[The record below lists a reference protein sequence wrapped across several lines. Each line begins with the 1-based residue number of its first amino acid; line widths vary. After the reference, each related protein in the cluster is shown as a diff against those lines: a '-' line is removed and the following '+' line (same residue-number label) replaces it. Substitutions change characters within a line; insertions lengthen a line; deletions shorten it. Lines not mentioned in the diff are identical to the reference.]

1 MQVAFR
7 SAVLPLALTLT
18 GLGLTACSTE
28 LNGFGTRSSAIES
41 NQVFSAPTGVV
52 ETAALPPPPPAA
64 ASQNTSQT
72 TTLPGRTSG
81 NVANVNDG
89 ATGAITPRST
99 ANNVPLTPPAANPGA
114 TAYAPSTAQDQLAG
128 AWTFNWD
135 DGKNSCPLKL
145 STDRGLSGLA
155 AQADISCPGEIFM
168 TKGWSMMGPDLVLQ
182 NHQGKVTARLSPDGA
197 NRFIGEMTDSGQKIV
212 LAR

>member
-1 MQVAFR
+1 MPVAFR
-7 SAVLPLALTLT
+7 SVFLPMALAVA
-18 GLGLTACSTE
+18 GFGLTACSTE
-28 LNGFGTRSSAIES
+28 LDGFGTRSSAIQS
-41 NQVFSAPTGVV
+41 NQVLSAPTGVV
-52 ETAALPPPPPAA
+52 ETAALPPPPPASA
-64 ASQNTSQT
+64 SQT

-81 NVANVNDG
+81 NVANVDG
-89 ATGAITPRST
+89 STTEAITPRST
-99 ANNVPLTPPAANPGA
+99 ASNVPLTPPAANPGA
-114 TAYAPSTAQDQLAG
+114 TAYASSATRDQLAG

-182 NHQGKVTARLSPDGA
+182 NHQGKVTARLSPDGT
-197 NRFIGEMTDSGQKIV
+197 NRFVGEMTDSGQKIV
-212 LAR
+212 LTR